1 MRKSVQHD
9 PALVADILDR
19 AEVLHLALVDG
30 DGPYC
35 VTFTSPL
42 HARPINSHPAPGA
55 PTPRALGTGAPV
67 AFAAEVDLEI
77 KRGERA
83 CQWGWRFRGVHG
95 RGLPRFVDDPGEKR
109 RGLGLIMRKYAG
121 SDDFPYDEKILA
133 QTAVVAIDIEEAT
146 ARLKGYER

>member
-19 AEVLHLALVDG
+19 AAVLHLALVDG

-35 VTFTSPL
+35 VTVNFALEGRTIYFHSGKEGRK
-42 HARPINSHPAPGA
+42 AQ
-55 PTPRALGTGAPV
+55 ALGTGAPV
-67 AFAAEVDLEI
+67 AFAAEVDMEI

-95 RGLPRFVDDPGEKR
+95 RGLPRFVGEPGEKR

>member
-1 MRKSVQHD
+1 MRTSVRRD
-9 PALVADILDR
+9 PALVTDILDR
-19 AEVLHLALVDG
+19 AEVLHLALVDE

-35 VTFTSPL
+35 VAVNFALEGRTIFFHSGKEGRK
-42 HARPINSHPAPGA
+42 A
-55 PTPRALGTGAPV
+55 RALGTGAPV

-83 CQWGWRFRGVHG
+83 CQWGWRFRSVQG
-95 RGLPRFVDDPGEKR
+95 RGTPRLVEEPGEKR

-133 QTAVVAIDIEEAT
+133 QTAVVAVDIEDAT